1 MGQWFNITIYS
12 VITIWFV
19 GSFVQRHNYN
29 FRRSL
34 FMSYGLSFAILL
46 IYILYMLIFDDSV
59 DNIVDRTCDLVT
71 DTRINWK
78 NCNDFLSDFFWLF
91 MGIYLIFYVLIKLY
105 FVRILYYYA
114 KEIENENAEDRRY
127 SKLDGETNE

>member
-1 MGQWFNITIYS
+1 MFNI
-12 VITIWFV
+12 VICSILSLWFI
-19 GSFVQRHNYN
+19 GSFVQRENHK
-29 FRRSL
+29 FRKSL
-34 FMSYGLSFAILL
+34 FGSYALSFAIML
-46 IYILYMLIFDDSV
+46 IYILYMLIFDDSMGS
-59 DNIVDRTCDLVT
+59 IVDRTCDLVT

-91 MGIYLIFYVLIKLY
+91 MGIYLVFYILIKLF

-127 SKLDGETNE
+127 AKLEGETNE